1 MALIFDIGKWRSN
14 AGSPEWRNWLFKSGV
29 GALSVRCLS
38 VLLTLLVTALLARL
52 LGAEGYGIYSYVL
65 ALVTIVSIPAQFG
78 LPSLVV
84 RETAK
89 AEVGQDW
96 AGMKGV
102 WRWANA
108 VALLLSLLSA
118 TIAFI
123 VAQTMSEQIP
133 PEKLSTFG
141 FGILLV
147 PLAALVNLRGAALNG
162 LRKVVLGALP
172 DQVIRP
178 VVMLLAI
185 GLILLIFPLHKL
197 NSTEAMALM
206 ALAALVALSAS
217 AWFLARV
224 KPKQI
229 AHPGLVTSYQHM
241 VWAKASMVLGFV
253 AAMQIINTKVDL
265 IILGWFVS
273 ASEIGIYS
281 VVVQTALVVAFG
293 LKTANMVVAPYFA
306 RLYAQGDIIALQSL
320 VTLSARV
327 ILVITIPVVLIIAFA
342 GELILGLAFGS
353 DYKAGATSL
362 AILAVGQLV
371 NAMMGSVG
379 FLLNMTGH
387 ERDLAIGV
395 GIAALCNI
403 VLNLML
409 VPNFGLEGAASA
421 TACSMILWN
430 FWLWRTVQRKLGIK
444 STAFG
449 I

>member
-1 MALIFDIGKWRSN
+1 M
-14 AGSPEWRNWLFKSGV
+14 
-29 GALSVRCLS
+29 
-38 VLLTLLVTALLARL
+38 
-52 LGAEGYGIYSYVL
+52 
-65 ALVTIVSIPAQFG
+65 
-78 LPSLVV
+78 
-84 RETAK
+84 
-89 AEVGQDW
+89 
-96 AGMKGV
+96 
-102 WRWANA
+102 
-108 VALLLSLLSA
+108 
-118 TIAFI
+118 
-123 VAQTMSEQIP
+123 
-133 PEKLSTFG
+133 
-141 FGILLV
+141 
-147 PLAALVNLRGAALNG
+147 
-162 LRKVVLGALP
+162 
-172 DQVIRP
+172 
-178 VVMLLAI
+178 
-185 GLILLIFPLHKL
+185 
-197 NSTEAMALM
+197 
-206 ALAALVALSAS
+206 
-217 AWFLARV
+217 
-224 KPKQI
+224 
-229 AHPGLVTSYQHM
+229 
-241 VWAKASMVLGFV
+241 
-253 AAMQIINTKVDL
+253 DL